1 MHSNATYIVTPVE
14 ESTSTAV
21 ELNGTS
27 ATIAG
32 RTVVLTPTDR
42 HGVYSVKGQ
51 GIDLPV
57 FVESDGIDHVTL
69 HLRGYAYRA
78 RVLRDSHHELI
89 AVLESSPAMQTR
101 VVKVTAPMPGLL
113 KSIMVSEGELVAK
126 GQSLFTLEAMK
137 MENAITAS
145 HAGVI
150 RNLTAKEAM
159 ALEKGAPLCIIE
171 PT

>member
-1 MHSNATYIVTPVE
+1 
-14 ESTSTAV
+14 
-21 ELNGTS
+21 
-27 ATIAG
+27 
-32 RTVVLTPTDR
+32 
-42 HGVYSVKGQ
+42 
-51 GIDLPV
+51 
-57 FVESDGIDHVTL
+57 
-69 HLRGYAYRA
+69 
-78 RVLRDSHHELI
+78 
-89 AVLESSPAMQTR
+89 
-101 VVKVTAPMPGLL
+101 
-113 KSIMVSEGELVAK
+113 MVSEGELVTK